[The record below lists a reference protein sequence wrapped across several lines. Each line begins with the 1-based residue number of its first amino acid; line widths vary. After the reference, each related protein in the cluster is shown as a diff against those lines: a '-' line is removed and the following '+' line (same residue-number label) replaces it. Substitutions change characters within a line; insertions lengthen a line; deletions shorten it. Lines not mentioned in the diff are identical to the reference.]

1 MDFIDLVIISII
13 IIFLSSNYKDIPKK
27 ICNTRIID
35 KEMNYDNLQYK
46 SIYDDLNDRI
56 IKMDS
61 INSSFNEINFFG
73 KLYDIR
79 LYKNET
85 HYIGYICE
93 YMSENINNYI

>member
-1 MDFIDLVIISII
+1 MDLIFISII
-13 IIFLSSNYKDIPKK
+13 IIFFSSNYKVIPKK

-56 IKMDS
+56 IKMDN

-93 YMSENINNYI
+93 YMPENINNYI